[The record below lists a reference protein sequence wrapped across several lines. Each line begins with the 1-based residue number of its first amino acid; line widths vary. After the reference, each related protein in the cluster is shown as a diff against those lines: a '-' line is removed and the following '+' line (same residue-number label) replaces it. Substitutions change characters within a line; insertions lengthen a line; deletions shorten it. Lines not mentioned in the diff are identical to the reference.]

1 MGNELEV
8 SMESWLQALWDQG
21 GSDLLL
27 SSNSAPRI
35 RVDGKL
41 FPLENVPE
49 LSDDQIREV
58 AWPLLTEGQR
68 DTFETEQDVDFAFS
82 WHDRARIRGSVFTQ
96 RGSNVPRASSDSLS
110 NSNI

>member
-1 MGNELEV
+1 MGNELEA

-41 FPLENVPE
+41 FPLENVP
-49 LSDDQIREV
+49 
-58 AWPLLTEGQR
+58 
-68 DTFETEQDVDFAFS
+68 DTCQMSRFAV
-82 WHDRARIRGSVFTQ
+82 WRGRF
-96 RGSNVPRASSDSLS
+96 
-110 NSNI
+110 